1 MPNRTEKAA
10 LAEDWRLY
18 EEGKSYNH
26 SLDLYSK
33 VNLNER
39 FYRGDQWEGIASGG
53 LPTPVFNLFRRII
66 NYYISNLL
74 SSAVAM
80 RYTFDSP
87 YGDKMKITAE
97 QAAGAVKKLNDIAL
111 HRWKK
116 LYMDDLLS
124 SALYDAAITGDA
136 VAYTFWDPTVKTG
149 QSFTGDFRTVLLDN
163 TNVFFGNPNSKDVK
177 SQPYILIASRELVE
191 DVKAVAA
198 GHGRSKEE
206 IALITGDSDSSEFA
220 GDMAQKEL
228 TGTKCVTLTKLWRGE
243 NGTICFRKSVRDTV
257 ITETVDTGLQNYPIC
272 FFNWTPI
279 KKSWHGQAVATGMIE
294 NQIFIN
300 KAFAMV
306 MKHMMD
312 TAFSKVVYD
321 STIIDEWSNRIGEA
335 VAVSGPVENVAKVL
349 SPGQMQTGM
358 LDVINLAIAH
368 TKEFL
373 GATDTALG
381 DVKPTN
387 TSAILALQ
395 QAATQPLE
403 CIRRALYRFV
413 ADIGMVWLD
422 FMLTYYDDSR
432 LVCVPEGTGER
443 YQKFDFS
450 PYREVLFDCEVD
462 AGASSYWSEI
472 SALNTL
478 DNLLI
483 NGKIDTIQY
492 LERIPD
498 KLIPKK
504 EALISEIK
512 AAVERVQQTMQNEN
526 GKDES
531 IDEGTGI

>member
-74 SSAVAM
+74 SSAVAR

-87 YGDKMKITAE
+87 YGDTMKITAE

-206 IALITGDSDSSEFA
+206 IALITGDSD
-220 GDMAQKEL
+220 
-228 TGTKCVTLTKLWRGE
+228 
-243 NGTICFRKSVRDTV
+243 
-257 ITETVDTGLQNYPIC
+257 YPIC

-279 KKSWHGQAVATGMIE
+279 KNSWHGQAVATGMIE

>member
-1 MPNRTEKAA
+1 MN
-10 LAEDWRLY
+10 
-18 EEGKSYNH
+18 
-26 SLDLYSK
+26 
-33 VNLNER
+33 
-39 FYRGDQWEGIASGG
+39 
-53 LPTPVFNLFRRII
+53 PTI
-66 NYYISNLL
+66 
-74 SSAVAM
+74 
-80 RYTFDSP
+80 
-87 YGDKMKITAE
+87 
-97 QAAGAVKKLNDIAL
+97 
-111 HRWKK
+111 
-116 LYMDDLLS
+116 
-124 SALYDAAITGDA
+124 
-136 VAYTFWDPTVKTG
+136 KTG

-279 KKSWHGQAVATGMIE
+279 KNSWHGQAVATGMIE

>member
-1 MPNRTEKAA
+1 
-10 LAEDWRLY
+10 
-18 EEGKSYNH
+18 
-26 SLDLYSK
+26 
-33 VNLNER
+33 
-39 FYRGDQWEGIASGG
+39 
-53 LPTPVFNLFRRII
+53 
-66 NYYISNLL
+66 
-74 SSAVAM
+74 
-80 RYTFDSP
+80 
-87 YGDKMKITAE
+87 
-97 QAAGAVKKLNDIAL
+97 VKKLNDIAL

-124 SALYDAAITGDA
+124 DALYDAAITGDA
-136 VAYTFWDPTVKTG
+136 VAYTFWDPTIKTG

-177 SQPYILIASRELVE
+177 NQPYILIASRELVE
-191 DVKAVAA
+191 DVKATAA
-198 GHGRSKEE
+198 KHGRSKEE
-206 IALITGDSDSSEFA
+206 IALITDDSDSSEFA

-257 ITETVDTGLQNYPIC
+257 ITETIDTGLQNYPIC
-272 FFNWTPI
+272 FFNWTPV
-279 KKSWHGQAVATGMIE
+279 KNSWHGQAVATGMIE

-358 LDVINLAIAH
+358 LDVINMAIAH

-381 DVKPTN
+381 DVQPTN

-432 LVCVPEGTGER
+432 LVCVPEGTGESYR
-443 YQKFDFS
+443 KFDFS
-450 PYREVLFDCEVD
+450 PYREALFDCEVD

-498 KLIPKK
+498 ELIPKK
-504 EALISEIK
+504 DALIAEIK
-512 AAVERVQQTMQNEN
+512 AAVEQLQQSAQIEN
-526 GKDES
+526 RKEEN

>member
-39 FYRGDQWEGIASGG
+39 FYRGDQWEGFASGG

-136 VAYTFWDPTVKTG
+136 VAYTFWDPTIKTG

-279 KKSWHGQAVATGMIE
+279 KNSWHGQAVATGMIE

>member
-136 VAYTFWDPTVKTG
+136 VAYTFWDPTIKTG

-279 KKSWHGQAVATGMIE
+279 KNSWHGQAVATGMIE

-321 STIIDEWSNRIGEA
+321 STI
-335 VAVSGPVENVAKVL
+335 
-349 SPGQMQTGM
+349 
-358 LDVINLAIAH
+358 DVINLAIAH

-443 YQKFDFS
+443 YEKFDFS